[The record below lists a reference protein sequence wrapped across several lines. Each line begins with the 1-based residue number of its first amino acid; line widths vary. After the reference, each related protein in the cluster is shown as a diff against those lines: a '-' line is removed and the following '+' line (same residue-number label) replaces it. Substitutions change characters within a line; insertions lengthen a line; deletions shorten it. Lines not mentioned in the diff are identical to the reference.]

1 MSLRLDPPSCPRP
14 LHPDCSCRS
23 CTPPIRATKSRE
35 SQLFPDQDTEE
46 SSVEEEQAPEAPQR
60 GGLARA
66 ALWAVPAVGGVVLAL
81 LLGPGLIGLQ
91 RDEPRPAFPGATA
104 STSELHSPE
113 PYSNDF
119 AALDSRET
127 EALESDLDYFAEEPP
142 PAAVEDELGDEGGA
156 IPNLSEAASNALD
169 CLIEPHRVVA
179 VGSPVRGV
187 IERLRV
193 DRSDL
198 VVKGQVLAQLESEVE
213 RAAVAAASERAQ
225 MTAEIASRKAAYR
238 LRARKEERAEQL
250 FESESLSLDV
260 REEAQAEAE
269 VARHQLRQAR
279 EAKGLAAL
287 ELKQAIEVLR
297 RRTIRSP
304 IDGVVLERLMSPGE
318 LVDDEPILRIAQI
331 DPLRVEVI
339 LPAARFGTIKPGT
352 RATIIPE
359 FPGEAVHV
367 ASVGIVDRVIDAAS
381 GTFGVQLELPNPD
394 HQIPGGMRCQVRFL
408 GQ

>member
-1 MSLRLDPPSCPRP
+1 MFSEQDP
-14 LHPDCSCRS
+14 
-23 CTPPIRATKSRE
+23 
-35 SQLFPDQDTEE
+35 EE
-46 SSVEEEQAPEAPQR
+46 STLEEEQAPEASQR
-60 GGLARA
+60 HGLLRA
-66 ALWAVPAVGGVVLAL
+66 ALWAVPAVGGVLLAV
-81 LLGPGLIGLQ
+81 LLGPGLVGLQ
-91 RDEPRPAFPGATA
+91 RDEPRSASPSPAPHTG
-104 STSELHSPE
+104 ELPSPE
-113 PYSNDF
+113 PYTSDF
-119 AALDSRET
+119 AALDPLET
-127 EALESDLDYFAEEPP
+127 ASLEPGLDYLAEEPL
-142 PAAVEDELGDEGGA
+142 PAALEDELGDEGRV
-156 IPNLSEAASNALD
+156 IPDLSETESNALD

-187 IERLRV
+187 IETLRV

-213 RAAVAAASERAQ
+213 RAAMAAASERAQ
-225 MTAEIASRKAAYR
+225 MTGEIASRKAAFR

-260 REEAQAEAE
+260 REEAQTEAE

-279 EAKGLAAL
+279 EAKRLAAL
-287 ELKQAIEVLR
+287 ELKQAIEILR

-318 LVDDEPILRIAQI
+318 LVDEEPILRIAQI

-339 LPAARFGTIKPGT
+339 LPAARFGTIEPGT

-367 ASVGIVDRVIDAAS
+367 ASVGIVDRVIDPAS

-408 GQ
+408 SE

>member
-1 MSLRLDPPSCPRP
+1 V
-14 LHPDCSCRS
+14 
-23 CTPPIRATKSRE
+23 
-35 SQLFPDQDTEE
+35 FPDQDPEE
-46 SSVEEEQAPEAPQR
+46 SSVEEEQVSEAQQR
-60 GGLARA
+60 RGLARA
-66 ALWAVPAVGGVVLAL
+66 ALWAVPAVGSVLLAL

-91 RDEPRPAFPGATA
+91 RDEPRPASPRSPSHAV
-104 STSELHSPE
+104 ELPSPE
-113 PYSNDF
+113 PYTNDF
-119 AALDSRET
+119 GAVDPLEV
-127 EALESDLDYFAEEPP
+127 EALEPDLDYYAEDSP
-142 PAAVEDELGDEGGA
+142 PAALGDELRDA
-156 IPNLSEAASNALD
+156 ERVIPQLSEAASNALD

-213 RAAVAAASERAQ
+213 RAAMAAASERAQ
-225 MTAEIASRKAAYR
+225 MTGEVASRKAAYR
-238 LRARKEERAEQL
+238 LRARKEKRAEQL

-260 REEAQAEAE
+260 REEAQTEAE

-279 EAKGLAAL
+279 EAKSLAAL
-287 ELKQAIEVLR
+287 ELKQAIEILR

-408 GQ
+408 AE